1 MNKSEILEF
10 INANP
15 ECCLATTQDGVP
27 HVRWILLY
35 RADENGIIF
44 QTGKMKDLYKQL
56 SANPNVEIVF
66 FNKEEFKQ
74 VFVNGT
80 VELIEDLSLKE
91 EILEARPTHRELYG
105 KDNCAPMAV
114 YILRNGT
121 AWYWTRPRNVV
132 PKEYVQL

>member
-1 MNKSEILEF
+1 MTKEEILEF
-10 INANP
+10 ITQNP
-15 ECCLATTQDGVP
+15 VFSLATTEGNQP
-27 HVRWILLY
+27 HVRIIMLY